1 MARQGGEATYLRD
14 HRACGRLGGPLGV
27 AALLLVGVLVIFLN
41 LQSMRAGQGTE
52 LTTSAALLLTGLF
65 GLMAGLGH
73 VATPSATAVIAAGL
87 LAWKERLAGFSHRIT
102 ANELRSAILF
112 AILTF
117 AIHPLLPDHPVN
129 P

>member
-1 MARQGGEATYLRD
+1 MGGSGGL
-14 HRACGRLGGPLGV
+14 LGAPFGV

-52 LTTSAALLLTGLF
+52 LTTSAALLLTGLL

-73 VATPSATAVIAAGL
+73 VVTPSATAVIAAGL